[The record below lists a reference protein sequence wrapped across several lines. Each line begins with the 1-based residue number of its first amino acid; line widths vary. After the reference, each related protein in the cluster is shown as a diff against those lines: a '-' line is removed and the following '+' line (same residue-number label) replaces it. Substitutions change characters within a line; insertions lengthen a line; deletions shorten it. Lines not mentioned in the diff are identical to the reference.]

1 KGAIHPALGAALSGP
16 ALAYKK
22 SCHPCGRIIPPS
34 PTLPRSSSNMRI
46 LAIVLGLAFAVITIV
61 YWLVPA
67 GSLPSVF
74 PGFEAGSPHVHV
86 KHGLAAA
93 VVAVVLFAVA
103 WYAGRS
109 RA

>member
-1 KGAIHPALGAALSGP
+1 MRT
-16 ALAYKK
+16 LA
-22 SCHPCGRIIPPS
+22 
-34 PTLPRSSSNMRI
+34 M
-46 LAIVLGLAFAVITIV
+46 VLGLAFAVIAIV
-61 YWLVPA
+61 YWLAPA